1 MRSNIIQMLLNA
13 SSNKGG
19 SSPDQP
25 SSEWT
30 IVHLLMVSHGRIKDI
45 RGVTFKDK
53 SGKYYYV
60 QAAYNVNVTHSD
72 SSLNIN
78 GAYGFADL
86 LPWQGAATAV
96 TSLGSKETIDL
107 ETKDP
112 NNRPKA
118 ICLVNYGAY
127 GTQRNVF
134 NTDGSNS
141 SSIMVIGSNVSKR
154 GTLPDGSSVV
164 IGTDTTVAI
173 QVPPGQIVSMTCWS
187 DGDEIWIVQDQSMTI
202 EENVNNWKTIGNTK
216 LDFSRDRLMKW
227 VPKGSKCEF
236 FSETDDFGLTIQ

>member
-1 MRSNIIQMLLNA
+1 MLLNA
-13 SSNKGG
+13 SSGKGG
-19 SSPDQP
+19 SSP
-25 SSEWT
+25 EWT
-30 IVHLLMVSHGRIKDI
+30 IVHLLGKYHTYSSAM

-60 QAAYNVNVTHSD
+60 RSVYDVTQQVPGLD
-72 SSLNIN
+72 ANY

-112 NNRPKA
+112 NGRPKV
-118 ICLVNYGAY
+118 ICLVNARYVDSGPL
-127 GTQRNVF
+127 RHIF
-134 NTDGSNS
+134 NTDASNS
-141 SSIMVIGSNVSKR
+141 FLPGLPTSNSDKTY
-154 GTLPDGSSVV
+154 TLPGGSTDVAR
-164 IGTDTTVAI
+164 TDTIVAI
-173 QVPPGQIVSMTCWS
+173 QVPPGQIVSITFWS
-187 DGDEIWIVQDQSMTI
+187 EYDQFYFVQDKSMTI
-202 EENVNNWKTIGNTK
+202 EENVNNWKTMGYAK

-227 VPKGSKCEF
+227 VPVGSNCKF